1 MLMIMETLQVIT
13 KCIIIIIIRI
23 GIFKAHLAAREGHL
37 MCLKYLLCSHG
48 NIMEAIYDKNN
59 MVLLYYYVFKI
70 YCLLVIMKY
79 RERVLNH

>member
-13 KCIIIIIIRI
+13 KSIITITI
-23 GIFKAHLAAREGHL
+23 GNFIAHLAAREGHL

-59 MVLLYYYVFKI
+59 MVLLCHCVF
-70 YCLLVIMKY
+70 
-79 RERVLNH
+79 